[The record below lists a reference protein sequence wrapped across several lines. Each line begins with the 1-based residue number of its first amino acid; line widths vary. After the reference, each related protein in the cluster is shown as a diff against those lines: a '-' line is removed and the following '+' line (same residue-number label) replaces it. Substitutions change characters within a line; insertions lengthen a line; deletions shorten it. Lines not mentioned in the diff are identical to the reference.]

1 MKLPFKKRN
10 PPAVPRHVA
19 QLGRTNAFA
28 YYAQRSPERAQL
40 GRQVFRE
47 TLTARN
53 AQKAATYWLRRFGML
68 MVLLTIVIGIVSV
81 LGLSTDP
88 KIIPLEDT
96 ANRSGYLHSFDT
108 YQQAAQKLFG
118 GSFLNR
124 NKITLDANGIAAA
137 MKQEFPELASVSVS
151 FALVGHRPL
160 VYVESTKPVL
170 VLVSGGRSYV
180 IDEKGRAISELRGTS
195 AESLHLINAQDQ
207 SGAAA
212 TVGQLALSSDTV
224 AFIQEVL
231 FQMQQKHI
239 GISTFVLPAASSEL
253 DMHLA
258 GQAYYVK
265 FNLVSQTA
273 DQQIGTF
280 LAVRHQL
287 LGKGNSPKQYIDV
300 RVDGRAYYK

>member
-10 PPAVPRHVA
+10 PPAPPRQVA
-19 QLGRTNAFA
+19 HLGRTNAFA

-40 GRQVFRE
+40 GRQIFRE

-53 AQKAATYWLRRFGML
+53 AQKAATYWLRRFGAF
-68 MVLLTIVIGIVSV
+68 MVVIAIIIGVVSV

-88 KIIPLEDT
+88 KIIAVDDT
-96 ANRSGYLHSFDT
+96 ANRSGYLHSFET

-118 GSFLNR
+118 GSILNR
-124 NKITLDANGIAAA
+124 NKITLDAGGIAAA
-137 MKQEFPELASVSVS
+137 MKQEFPELAAVSVS
-151 FALVGHRPL
+151 FPLVGHRPL

-170 VLVSGGRSYV
+170 VLATNGKSYV
-180 IDEKGRAISELRGTS
+180 IDEKGRAISELHGAS
-195 AESLHLINAQDQ
+195 AESLHLVNVQDK

-212 TVGQLALSSDTV
+212 TVGQLALSSNTV
-224 AFIQEVL
+224 AFVQELL

-239 GISTFVLPAASSEL
+239 EISTFVLPAASSEL

-258 GQAYYVK
+258 GQVYYVK

-287 LGKGNSPKQYIDV
+287 LGKGSGPKQYIDV